1 MVEANY
7 DDDDN
12 NGNNNED
19 NNNFIKNIIYSW
31 DKNFP
36 DAILQC

>member
-19 NNNFIKNIIYSW
+19 NNNFTKKITYSS
-31 DKNFP
+31 DKIFP

>member
-19 NNNFIKNIIYSW
+19 NNNFIKKITYSS
-31 DKNFP
+31 DKNFA